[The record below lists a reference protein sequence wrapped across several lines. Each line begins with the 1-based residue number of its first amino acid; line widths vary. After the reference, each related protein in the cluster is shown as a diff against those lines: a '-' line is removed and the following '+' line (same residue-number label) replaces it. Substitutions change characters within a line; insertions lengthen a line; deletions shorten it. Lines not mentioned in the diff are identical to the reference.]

1 MPINKLTESPNFDV
15 MKRPPAKPS
24 LQERINLAR
33 TDELYPPDRRNVTIA
48 GSETLKENPR
58 RGF

>member
-24 LQERINLAR
+24 LQEKINLER
-33 TDELYPPDRRNVTIA
+33 TDELYPPDRPNVTIA
-48 GSETLKENPR
+48 G
-58 RGF
+58 